1 MITPGE
7 PMPGPPAGFATSP
20 SAPLGSGGPPSQ
32 APIVKT
38 IDPGPPAA
46 AAPSIPPLT
55 VQPSSQIQ
63 PAPSASKPA
72 GVENVAPPAAAGQ
85 SAYPVTK
92 ENPFAARSPDP
103 SPNVAATPA
112 AAPAASA
119 APAAD
124 PADAAEI
131 AHKWQT
137 AQQLLS
143 AGKLVEAHELF
154 SDLYGRPSLTPEQD
168 ANLTKL
174 LGQLAGT
181 IIFDS
186 STRYG
191 LAPPY
196 VVQPGDTLERI
207 AAEHKVS
214 PVFLAKVNGLASPS
228 DLRPGE
234 TIKVVRGPFRAIVD
248 LRPRREEVTLVLD
261 NRYAGRFPLA
271 GPIGNDFVMPAR
283 DDQVF
288 SVVEKDPADL
298 WIGLGGKLGLH
309 VAAEGGRPGPHDS
322 IRLAARDAQDLY
334 DLLTSDSQVAIRK

>member
-1 MITPGE
+1 M
-7 PMPGPPAGFATSP
+7 
-20 SAPLGSGGPPSQ
+20 
-32 APIVKT
+32 
-38 IDPGPPAA
+38 
-46 AAPSIPPLT
+46 
-55 VQPSSQIQ
+55 
-63 PAPSASKPA
+63 
-72 GVENVAPPAAAGQ
+72 
-85 SAYPVTK
+85 
-92 ENPFAARSPDP
+92 
-103 SPNVAATPA
+103 
-112 AAPAASA
+112 
-119 APAAD
+119 
-124 PADAAEI
+124 
-131 AHKWQT
+131 
-137 AQQLLS
+137 
-143 AGKLVEAHELF
+143 
-154 SDLYGRPSLTPEQD
+154 SDLYGRPGLTPEQD
-168 ANLTKL
+168 AELTKL

-196 VVQPGDTLERI
+196 VVQPSDTLERI
-207 AAEHKVS
+207 AAEHKIS

-261 NRYAGRFPLA
+261 GRYAGRFPLA
-271 GPIGNDFVMPAR
+271 GPIGNDFSMPAR

-309 VAAEGGRPGPHDS
+309 AAPEGGRPGAHDS